1 MANIKIS
8 QLPTASAITSD
19 DYMPIV
25 ENSLAQTQRA
35 DFSLLLNYITSS
47 TFNTLTV
54 TSLTASVSG
63 TFVGDGSGITGV
75 TGEWDGTHTG
85 DAEITGTLS
94 IKNGHVNLTENAYF
108 FQGSSTGGSNVS
120 LIGVNSSDQIFIGN
134 AGYQNI
140 IDDDTYVSG
149 NLEVSGAVGIGTTS
163 PSAKLDVTEDILV
176 NSLTVGKGASSV
188 ATNTAFGYTALDSI
202 TTAQYNTAI
211 GYEALNSLVSTPN
224 DYNTA
229 VGYRAGRVS
238 TGYGNTFIGAN
249 VGTSITTGVY
259 NTILGSNYAGA
270 AAQSQTVVI
279 TDGVGNERFYADSA
293 GNVGIGTTVPSTTLV
308 VQTNGSELIDLSA
321 APNATLQFGSL
332 SSTPTPGLA
341 ARQTNTGVSGLWHIA
356 ATPDSSTAPL
366 GDMVFEVR
374 ENNNS
379 DFGTTV
385 GKTAFSF
392 TRFSNQLMTIMRDG
406 KVGIGTA
413 SPSEKLEVVGDSIFS
428 GSVEVSGTLRAD
440 VEVSGNITAASYT
453 LSAADYGKT
462 LLFSSSATQDI
473 TCSSG
478 LDVGYNVTVVQAGTG
493 QLNFSGSGVTLV
505 NRFAHTSSAGQY
517 SAVSVIVLNG
527 TQYLVVGDTA

>member
-8 QLPTASAITSD
+8 QLPTASVLTSD
-19 DYMPIV
+19 DFLPIV
-25 ENSLAQTQRA
+25 ENTATQTQRA
-35 DFSLLLNYITSS
+35 DLSTVLSYVTSS

-120 LIGVNSSDQIFIGN
+120 LVGVNSSNQVVIGN

-140 IDDDTYVSG
+140 LDDDTYVSG

-163 PSAKLDVTEDILV
+163 P
-176 NSLTVGKGASSV
+176 
-188 ATNTAFGYTALDSI
+188 
-202 TTAQYNTAI
+202 
-211 GYEALNSLVSTPN
+211 
-224 DYNTA
+224 
-229 VGYRAGRVS
+229 
-238 TGYGNTFIGAN
+238 
-249 VGTSITTGVY
+249 
-259 NTILGSNYAGA
+259 
-270 AAQSQTVVI
+270 
-279 TDGVGNERFYADSA
+279 
-293 GNVGIGTTVPSTTLV
+293 
-308 VQTNGSELIDLSA
+308 
-321 APNATLQFGSL
+321 NA
-332 SSTPTPGLA
+332 
-341 ARQTNTGVSGLWHIA
+341 
-356 ATPDSSTAPL
+356 
-366 GDMVFEVR
+366 
-374 ENNNS
+374 
-379 DFGTTV
+379 
-385 GKTAFSF
+385 
-392 TRFSNQLMTIMRDG
+392 
-406 KVGIGTA
+406 
-413 SPSEKLEVVGDSIFS
+413 KLEVVGDSIFS

-453 LSAADYGKT
+453 LSAVDYGKT

-478 LDVGYNVTVVQAGTG
+478 LDVGYNVTVIQAGTG